1 MQRLK
6 EIYLKDA
13 VPQLNEQFNY
23 TNPQQVPQLKKVV
36 INRGFGENYQNVKV
50 LESSLDELTSISGQ
64 RGIITKSKKAIA
76 SFKVREGMP
85 VGMTVTLRGEKMYG
99 FLDRLINLSLPRIRD
114 FQGVSSKSFD
124 GRGNYSIGFTD
135 QLMFPEV
142 DFDKIN
148 QTQGMDITVVTSC
161 KTDAEGRALLKALG
175 MPFKS

>member
-6 EIYLKDA
+6 EIYLKDV

-50 LESSLDELTSISGQ
+50 LESSLDELTNISGQ

>member
-6 EIYLKDA
+6 EIYLKEV
-13 VPQLNEQFNY
+13 VPQLKEQFNY
-23 TNPQQVPQLKKVV
+23 TNPLQVPQLKKVV

-50 LESSLDELTSISGQ
+50 LESSLDELTNISGQ
-64 RGIITKSKKAIA
+64 RGVITKSKKAIA

-99 FLDRLINLSLPRIRD
+99 FLDRLINLSLPRISD

>member
-6 EIYLKDA
+6 EIYLKDV

-50 LESSLDELTSISGQ
+50 LESSLDELTNISGQ

-124 GRGNYSIGFTD
+124 GRGNYSLGFTD

-161 KTDAEGRALLKALG
+161 KTDEEGRALLRALG

>member
-6 EIYLKDA
+6 EIYLKDV

-50 LESSLDELTSISGQ
+50 LESSLDELTNISGQ

-124 GRGNYSIGFTD
+124 GRGNYSLGFTD

-161 KTDAEGRALLKALG
+161 KTDEEGRALLKALG

>member
-6 EIYLKDA
+6 KIYLKD
-13 VPQLNEQFNY
+13 VIPQLKEQFNY
-23 TNPQQVPQLKKVV
+23 INLQQVPQLKKIV

-50 LESSLDELTSISGQ
+50 LESSLDELTNISGQ

-85 VGMTVTLRGEKMYG
+85 VGMTVTLRGDKMYG

-124 GRGNYSIGFTD
+124 NRGNYSIGFDD

-142 DFDKIN
+142 DFDKVN
-148 QTQGMDITVVTSC
+148 QTQGMDITIVTSA
-161 KTDAEGRALLKALG
+161 KTDPEGVALLKALG

>member
-6 EIYLKDA
+6 EIYLKDV

-50 LESSLDELTSISGQ
+50 LESSLDELTNISGQ

-124 GRGNYSIGFTD
+124 GRGNYSLGFTD

-148 QTQGMDITVVTSC
+148 QNQGMDITVVTSC
-161 KTDAEGRALLKALG
+161 KTDEEGRALLKALG

>member
-6 EIYLKDA
+6 EIYLKDV

>member
-6 EIYLKDA
+6 EIYLKDV

-23 TNPQQVPQLKKVV
+23 TNPQQIPQLKKVV

-50 LESSLDELTSISGQ
+50 LESSLDELTNISGQ